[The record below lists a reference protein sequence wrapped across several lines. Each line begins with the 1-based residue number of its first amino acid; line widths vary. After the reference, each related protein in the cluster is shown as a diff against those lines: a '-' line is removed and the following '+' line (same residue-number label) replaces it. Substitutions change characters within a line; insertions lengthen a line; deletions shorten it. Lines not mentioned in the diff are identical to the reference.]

1 MKTKLIFS
9 AIIIIGLF
17 SQACF
22 SQEKFENTITLD
34 SLATSPDATLN
45 DIVWIQ
51 GHWKGHAFG
60 GETEEIWSPPLGGS
74 MMCVFRLVAENK
86 VVFYEIETITE
97 ENNTIILRLKHF
109 GSDLKGWEEK
119 DETVDFR
126 LVKVTED
133 KVYFEG
139 FTFERISKDEI
150 NMYVVIGHDDG
161 SQEEVKFNYL
171 RVQ

>member
-1 MKTKLIFS
+1 
-9 AIIIIGLF
+9 
-17 SQACF
+17 
-22 SQEKFENTITLD
+22 
-34 SLATSPDATLN
+34 
-45 DIVWIQ
+45 
-51 GHWKGHAFG
+51 
-60 GETEEIWSPPLGGS
+60 
-74 MMCVFRLVAENK
+74 MMCVFRLVVENK
-86 VVFYEIETITE
+86 VVFYEIEAITE

-133 KVYFEG
+133 KVFFEG

-171 RVQ
+171 RAQ

>member
-1 MKTKLIFS
+1 MKIKLTLF
-9 AIIIIGLF
+9 AIIITVFF
-17 SQACF
+17 SQTSF
-22 SQEKFENTITLD
+22 SQEKFKNTMTLD
-34 SLATSPDATLN
+34 SLATSPEATLN
-45 DIVWIQ
+45 DISWIQ

-60 GETEEIWSPPLGGS
+60 VETEEIWSPPLGGS

-109 GSDLKGWEEK
+109 GLDLKGWEEK
-119 DETVDFR
+119 DETVDFH